1 MTMALNR
8 FISILA
14 NQCRP
19 FFQLL
24 HKWKDFTWTEECNQT
39 FKELKKYLAHPPI
52 LSSIEREEVLFAY
65 LVVTTHAVILVLVWI
80 DAGVQKPIYYVSK
93 SFEDAETKY
102 LPLEKTILAIIHAT
116 KKLSH
121 YFQAHTVVVLT
132 QLPLWALHWRS
143 NYTRRVAK

>member
-1 MTMALNR
+1 MTVALNR

-14 NQCRP
+14 NRCRP

-24 HKWKDFTWTEECNQT
+24 QKWKDFTWTEECDQT

-65 LVVTTHAVILVLVWI
+65 LVVTTHAVSLVLVRI

-132 QLPLWALHWRS
+132 QLPLWVLL
-143 NYTRRVAK
+143 